1 MIWGSVF
8 WGTRLVGW
16 KIIGSGGT
24 ASLKLVALFAV
35 EASA

>member
-8 WGTRLVGW
+8 WGTRLVGRE
-16 KIIGSGGT
+16 ISGSGGA
-24 ASLKLVALFAV
+24 ASLKIVALFAV